1 MQIQKVKLDDVA
13 SILTGLPINRYADKE
28 DSIKQHVIQNKS
40 IDEIDKDFKIMAEN
54 VSKDIKEQFYS
65 QEHDILY
72 KVQQQSFAKEIT
84 TETEAIIPN
93 SYIIIRV
100 NEDLINPSFLVN
112 YLNNPIVNYE
122 IQRKNDTTRIM
133 KVNTTLLKDLTIS
146 LPDRDIQDK
155 YATLLTKI
163 YERIEVKRKSIDC
176 DKELINSLYDKVIG
190 DTYAR

>member
-133 KVNTTLLKDLTIS
+133 KVNTTLLKDLAIS

>member
-190 DTYAR
+190 DTYAC